1 MQLSIPESHDMPEA
15 TAGHVG
21 EHATS
26 VVGELRRDWLAVLL
40 DPLIRAAVLLQ
51 PEAHSVHGHVSLS
64 EWFALMELAGPAPLT
79 QRDLAERLDLEKST
93 VSRLVAG
100 LERRGLV
107 TRRRDPDNRRF
118 AQVALTEHAHT
129 MLTRLAAGMLE
140 RHAQI
145 TAAMTQSERDALTT
159 GVTALVRAMHGAP
172 PAGSLSGQR

>member
-1 MQLSIPESHDMPEA
+1 MPET

-21 EHATS
+21 EHVID
-26 VVGELRRDWLAVLL
+26 VVDELRRDWLAVLL

-64 EWFALMELAGPAPLT
+64 EWYALMELAGPVPLT

-107 TRRRDPDNRRF
+107 TRRRNPDNRRF
-118 AQVALTEHAHT
+118 AQVALTEHARV
-129 MLTRLAAGMLE
+129 LITRLAAGMLE
-140 RHAQI
+140 HHAQI
-145 TAAMTQSERDALTT
+145 SAAMTQAERDALAT
-159 GVTALVRAMHGAP
+159 GVTALVRAMHGHHP
-172 PAGSLSGQR
+172 QVHSPSLR